1 LAGLSRLGVPG
12 VPDAGG
18 GGGGGA
24 APARTV
30 RLAVGAAVPNCAVM
44 VTGVFAVTVDVVT
57 VKLAEAAPAGTVTI
71 GWGRATRLLV
81 ESVTVTPPAGA
92 GPLKNTVPER
102 LFPPTTLAAASVID
116 DRRGGA
122 FGSGPRFRNTVF
134 VTPPAVALTLT
145 VVPMATG
152 LVVIVKLVA
161 LFPAGME
168 TVGGTWTTDGL
179 SLVSVTAP
187 PPVGASMTVETVPVV
202 DAPAIRPPFV

>member
-1 LAGLSRLGVPG
+1 
-12 VPDAGG
+12 
-18 GGGGGA
+18 
-24 APARTV
+24 
-30 RLAVGAAVPNCAVM
+30 M

-81 ESVTVTPPAGA
+81 ESVTVTPPASA
-92 GPLKNTVPER
+92 GPLRNTVPET
-102 LFPPTTLAAASVID
+102 LLPPTTVAEASVTD
-116 DRRGGA
+116 DRSGGA

-145 VVPMATG
+145 VVPMTTG
-152 LVVIVKLVA
+152 LVVTVKLAA
-161 LFPAGME
+161 LFPAGIE

-187 PPVGASMTVETVPVV
+187 PPGGASMTSDTVPRVEV
-202 DAPAIRPPFV
+202 PPIRPVGLAPKASSVGVPG